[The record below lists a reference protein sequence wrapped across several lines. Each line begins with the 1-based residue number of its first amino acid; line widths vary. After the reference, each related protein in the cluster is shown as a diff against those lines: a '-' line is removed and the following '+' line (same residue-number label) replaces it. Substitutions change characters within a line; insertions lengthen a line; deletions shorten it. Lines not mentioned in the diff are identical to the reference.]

1 MLIKANKAIYLNL
14 KKLYMSLFELLVIF
28 VVAFLVVK
36 PEDLPQIAKK
46 VKDFYKFF
54 TKTKTE
60 ILSYFDLSHQ
70 DSVAVDDDIDQI
82 NFYLEK
88 ITNLGGEYEGE
99 YSLNKI
105 KDHYQKIV
113 QESIKDEIQLNK
125 EVQQGKSKK

>member
-1 MLIKANKAIYLNL
+1 
-14 KKLYMSLFELLVIF
+14 MSLFELLVIF

>member
-1 MLIKANKAIYLNL
+1 MLIKANKAISLNL
-14 KKLYMSLFELLVIF
+14 KKLCMSLFELLVIF

-46 VKDFYKFF
+46 VKEFYKFF

-70 DSVAVDDDIDQI
+70 NSVAVDDDIDQI

-105 KDHYQKIV
+105 KNYYQRLV
-113 QESIKDEIQLNK
+113 EQSIKLNMQSCKKTQK
-125 EVQQGKSKK
+125 EESKK

>member
-1 MLIKANKAIYLNL
+1 
-14 KKLYMSLFELLVIF
+14 MSLFELLVIF

-88 ITNLGGEYEGE
+88 ITNLGEGYEGE

-113 QESIKDEIQLNK
+113 QESIKVEMQSNK
-125 EVQQGKSKK
+125 KVQQEKSKK

>member
-1 MLIKANKAIYLNL
+1 
-14 KKLYMSLFELLVIF
+14 MSLFELLVIF

-70 DSVAVDDDIDQI
+70 DSVAVDDDIDKI

-88 ITNLGGEYEGE
+88 ITNLGEEYEGE

-105 KDHYQKIV
+105 KNYYQKIV
-113 QESIKDEIQLNK
+113 QESIKAEMQLNK
-125 EVQQGKSKK
+125 EVQQEKSKK